1 MTSPDDVPPLKPPP
15 SFSPATSIL
24 PSKSRYSDSL
34 QDSQSLIHSLSE
46 PSLDHRSLSDL
57 QSVASS
63 EVTSRSSSP
72 DRRLSR
78 STLRLSR
85 SSTATPLGSQIG
97 GSDDV
102 RSIIIRAFS
111 PTIGVCASPDTD
123 ALIQRKGFKGGF
135 FELIRPFGERIT
147 GKVVIRDGVGSSR
160 TWDDFGVR
168 FAELSGQ
175 DPGGRKG
182 GDVPAA
188 AAQLEE
194 VLEKHLES
202 ADQPLDSWVRGS
214 DPSSK
219 SSPPPSPLYKVFLRR
234 LLSSVSQTPHET
246 FTHAVACVIAISS
259 HTPAPLESLRQLYS
273 QTSQGDKKPPPW
285 VHPEYLRYYVLVH
298 DEDNDDI
305 AQSTALF
312 DQMKRHFGLH
322 CHLLRLRSN
331 QCVLTDDDS
340 TIFPTPEWLSPVEDL
355 ISMGKQE
362 SLIDVEAEPSYLFES
377 DVTAIKSFVRE
388 LVAQSVIPHMENR
401 VALWNDQ
408 VASRRRGL
416 SGRFMSIS
424 KRWAGFGSGSR
435 SSGSPFGGSSSGNY
449 DSYQGFYQPDS
460 PEAILRKMA
469 DYSFMLRDWKL
480 AASTY
485 DLLRTDF
492 SNDKAW
498 LYHAGAH
505 EMCAVATLLNPL
517 SSTSKSRLESIEQL
531 LETACYSYL
540 TRCSD
545 PQNTLRTVIL
555 GAELLKS
562 RGGIAAESAARWS
575 TRVLDMGLLGSI
587 GRLLL
592 FERVSACYA
601 SKIATHGTGWGT
613 RRRKA
618 GMWSLFAA
626 EGWLKQGQA
635 RLASSAMEEAD
646 RQYSDTVDDETFPL
660 PEMQQV
666 VDDLR
671 LAIKVGCLEVRG
683 MNGEGV
689 ETPTEVGPEETRENL
704 DYRGHGHRK
713 SLMGGTNPLEGIPT
727 APLRPLSPAEAAEPN
742 DDFE

>member
-1 MTSPDDVPPLKPPP
+1 MTSPEDVPPLKPPP

-24 PSKSRYSDSL
+24 PSKSRYTESL
-34 QDSQSLIHSLSE
+34 QNSQPLISPLSE
-46 PSLDHRSLSDL
+46 SSFDHRSFPDL
-57 QSVASS
+57 QSVVAS

-85 SSTATPLGSQIG
+85 SSTATPLSTQID
-97 GSDDV
+97 GSDDI

-111 PTIGVCASPDTD
+111 PTIGVLSSPDTD

-135 FELIRPFGERIT
+135 LELIRPFGERIA
-147 GKVVIRDGVGSSR
+147 GKIVIRDGIGSSR
-160 TWDDFGVR
+160 SWDDFGVR
-168 FAELSGQ
+168 FVELSGQ
-175 DPGGRKG
+175 DTTSRKRD
-182 GDVPAA
+182 DVPVGTR
-188 AAQLEE
+188 LEQ

-202 ADQPLDSWVRGS
+202 RDQPLSSWARGG

-219 SSPPPSPLYKVFLRR
+219 SSPSPSPLYKLFLRR
-234 LLSSVSQTPHET
+234 LLSITSPTPHET
-246 FTHAVACVIAISS
+246 FTHPVASVVAISS
-259 HTPAPLESLRQLYS
+259 RTPAALESLRQLYS
-273 QTSQGDKKPPPW
+273 RTSHGDKKPPAW

-305 AQSTALF
+305 AHSTALF

-322 CHLLRLRSN
+322 CHLLRLRST
-331 QCVLTDDDS
+331 QCVITDDDS
-340 TIFPTPEWLSPVEDL
+340 TPFPTPEWLSPSEDMASL
-355 ISMGKQE
+355 GIQE
-362 SLIDVEAEPSYLFES
+362 SLVDVETEPAYLFES
-377 DVTAIKSFVRE
+377 DITAIKSFIRE
-388 LVAQSVIPHMENR
+388 LVAQSVVPHMENR

-408 VASRRRGL
+408 VASRRRGI
-416 SGRFMSIS
+416 SGRFISLS

-435 SSGSPFGGSSSGNY
+435 SSGSPFGAGPSSNY
-449 DSYQGFYQPDS
+449 DSHQGFYQPET

-485 DLLRTDF
+485 DLLRADF
-492 SNDKAW
+492 ANDQAW
-498 LYHAGAH
+498 KHHAGAH

-517 SSTSKSRLESIEQL
+517 TSTSKSKLEPIEQL

-545 PQNTLRTVIL
+545 PHHTLRTVIL

-562 RGGIAAESAARWS
+562 RGGTAAESAAGWS
-575 TRVLDMGLLGSI
+575 TRVLNMGLLGSI
-587 GRLLL
+587 GGLLL
-592 FERVSACYA
+592 HERVSACFA
-601 SKIATHGTGWGT
+601 SKTATNGTGWGT

-618 GMWSLFAA
+618 GMWALLAA
-626 EGWLKQGQA
+626 EGWLKQGLPH
-635 RLASSAMEEAD
+635 LASNSMDEAD
-646 RQYSDTVDDETFPL
+646 RQYLDTLESGTFPL

-671 LAIKVGCLEVRG
+671 LAIKVGCLEFRG
-683 MNGEGV
+683 MNGENID
-689 ETPTEVGPEETRENL
+689 TPTEAGPEETPVKL
-704 DYRGHGHRK
+704 DYRGHSHRK
-713 SLMGGTNPLEGIPT
+713 SLMGGGNPLEGIPPT
-727 APLRPLSPAEAAEPN
+727 TLRPIGLDEDAEPN